1 MGIKFP
7 TPWKTLIIKFPP
19 PLDGKGVK
27 CPGYARGGG
36 HVEASIWPIH
46 KVVSPEEMWSIL
58 SWHHSKQISWL
69 HFDPWVQERGTL
81 RISPLSFTF
90 SLKSREE
97 ETIYTSTLHRP
108 SVNNINESTQLERTF
123 LRAYFNVPLWLFGAF
138 CPREWLKNFTFN
150 TVELSKSAVSKIMFL
165 KFRSSVSINHMF
177 NSETYTLSV
186 FTTNFL
192 FH

>member
-1 MGIKFP
+1 MESWSIL
-7 TPWKTLIIKFPP
+7 TWN
-19 PLDGKGVK
+19 DRK
-27 CPGYARGGG
+27 CAWRQAENRFHCQSNDAYARY
-36 HVEASIWPIH
+36 SIPSPT
-46 KVVSPEEMWSIL
+46 VVKSFLLRKCDRFL

-108 SVNNINESTQLERTF
+108 FVNNINESTQLERTF

-150 TVELSKSAVSKIMFL
+150 TVELSKSAVSKCF
-165 KFRSSVSINHMF
+165 
-177 NSETYTLSV
+177 
-186 FTTNFL
+186 
-192 FH
+192 